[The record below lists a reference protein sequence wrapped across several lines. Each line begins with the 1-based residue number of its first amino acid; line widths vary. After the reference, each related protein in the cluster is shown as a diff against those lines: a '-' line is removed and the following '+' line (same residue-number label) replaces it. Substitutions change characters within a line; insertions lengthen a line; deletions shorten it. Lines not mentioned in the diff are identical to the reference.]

1 MKNRSLLAAVLLTL
15 AAPSF
20 ACSDLRST
28 DFNPGSAE
36 LTLNTIE
43 LLDQA
48 IDIARKYPGIH
59 VEVAGHTDNCP
70 GQDHMALSQRR
81 ADAVAVYLR
90 KNGFPENQIIAVKGY
105 GDTRPLLNTPK
116 DFPACRNRTNNRVE
130 LNVAN

>member
-1 MKNRSLLAAVLLTL
+1 MKNRSLLAAVLLSL

-43 LLDQA
+43 LLDQT
-48 IDIARKYPGIH
+48 IDIAKKYPGIR

-70 GQDHMALSQRR
+70 GQDHMTLSQRR
-81 ADAVAVYLR
+81 ANVVAAYLR
-90 KNGFPENQIIAVKGY
+90 KNGFPENQITAVKGY
-105 GDTRPLLNTPK
+105 GSTRMLVPTSET
-116 DFPACRNRTNNRVE
+116 FPACRNRSNNRVE
-130 LNVAN
+130 SNVAN